1 MSTLN
6 FLLHGP
12 LAESE
17 VKVGFIDRLVDCPG
31 RQKEVDTENGSK
43 NGCILRSKTDGIVR
57 HHP

>member
-43 NGCILRSKTDGIVR
+43 NGCILRSKQMA
-57 HHP
+57 